1 MFVTGI
7 VGLIDVYC
15 MASIYAVTR
24 VNGWDNINT
33 YLVFFGTVFT
43 LGPVLAASLLGVTLK
58 GDGF

>member
-43 LGPVLAASLLGVTLK
+43 LGPVLQQVY
-58 GDGF
+58 